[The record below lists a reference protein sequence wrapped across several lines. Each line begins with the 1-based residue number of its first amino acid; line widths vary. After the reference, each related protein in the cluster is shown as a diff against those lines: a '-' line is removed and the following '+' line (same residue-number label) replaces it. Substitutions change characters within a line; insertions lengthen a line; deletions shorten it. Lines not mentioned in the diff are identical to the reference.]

1 MVAEEVE
8 GTVEEEAEDA
18 ERVSDGVALRPE
30 RDFFS
35 TKHLLHHQEG
45 CSIRGQPLS
54 LLTGGD
60 IPVSSL
66 QDPTIEEGP
75 VLGRRPKKVVGLV
88 LMGLFFQWRGSRVSD
103 PGGGPGVPIH
113 EA

>member
-1 MVAEEVE
+1 MEGGREGTAEERVSEEEETTVAEEVE
-8 GTVEEEAEDA
+8 GTLEDAEDA

-66 QDPTIEEGP
+66 QDP
-75 VLGRRPKKVVGLV
+75 
-88 LMGLFFQWRGSRVSD
+88 RV
-103 PGGGPGVPIH
+103 PTH
-113 EA
+113 